1 MKFKI
6 GDKVQ
11 IKNGRG
17 IKGYTGTWNFGM
29 EPYVGKICEVLDT
42 DFRCGKPCYHL
53 RGGDGYIWDERGLIA
68 ANDTITIERH
78 GQKVVAKMG
87 KKVGV
92 AKCAPEDEF
101 DMFEGSLI
109 ALNRLFGKDTQE
121 EKPEFREGDI
131 VKVIKDDDWIPKDTI
146 GRVEV
151 VSEVNSGR
159 ILVKHTTK
167 YGHDDSWWIDAD
179 KCKLVL
185 KA

>member
-11 IKNGRG
+11 IKKGSG
-17 IKGYTGTWNFGM
+17 IECYTGGWSHGM

-42 DFRCGKPCYHL
+42 DIYRGRPSYHL
-53 RGGDGYIWDERGLIA
+53 RDGGGYTWDERGLIA
-68 ANDTITIERH
+68 ANDTITIEHH

-109 ALNRLFGKDTQE
+109 ALKRLFGRQAE
-121 EKPEFREGDI
+121 EVKPTLKKGNI

-146 GRVEV
+146 GRVEK
-151 VSEVNSGR
+151 VNNER
-159 ILVKHTTK
+159 ILVKHTDK
-167 YGHDDSWWIDAD
+167 YGHDASWWISSD
-179 KCKLVL
+179 KCELVL